1 MKYCIIYL
9 AERSAINQ
17 MAEQSKGDPKGNIPN
32 QNEKENEKEK
42 EQQKAELTECHY
54 GGCHV
59 SGKTY
64 VCSRCKCARYCSR
77 ECQRKNNPIHSMF
90 CTQMR
95 DENLRSL
102 YPSCDMKL
110 ISNMSYV
117 RNVPFI
123 HNILFMLDHIVTNE
137 NIKGSGEN
145 FTFKHRVIVNILI
158 KHLESRVCDSKA
170 ERVINDN
177 ITMVMRDINDIT
189 DDFEKKMA
197 VKQPESFNSEEYAK
211 HINTKYA
218 RMIEN
223 SLGYTPYQSAL
234 ILALAS
240 TYPDL
245 R

>member
-1 MKYCIIYL
+1 
-9 AERSAINQ
+9 
-17 MAEQSKGDPKGNIPN
+17 MATPIEDLKDM

-90 CTQMR
+90 CAQMR

-102 YPSCDMKL
+102 YPLVDMKL

-123 HNILFMLDHIVTNE
+123 HNFLFMLDHIIVHE

-145 FTFKHRVIVNILI
+145 FTFKHRVIVNVLI
-158 KHLESRVCDSKA
+158 KHLKSHMCGNKVEQ
-170 ERVINDN
+170 VINDN
-177 ITMVMRDINDIT
+177 IIQVMNDINDIT
-189 DDFEKKMA
+189 DDFEKKMS

-211 HINTKYA
+211 YIDAKY
-218 RMIEN
+218 MIMIKN
-223 SLGYTPYQSAL
+223 ALGYTPYQLAVIHAL
-234 ILALAS
+234 IS
-240 TYPDL
+240 SIPDL
-245 R
+245 